1 MPDTSPDLPAMSPL
15 AVYRQAVEQ
24 RGFAPDEAQRRAA
37 EALERCF
44 QALHEAHRH
53 GAIQGVY
60 LWGPVGRGKTWLM
73 DHFYQCLRV
82 PARRQHFHHFMQW
95 VHQRQFELTGT
106 ADPLRA
112 LARELARDVRVLC
125 FDELFVS
132 DIGDAIL
139 LGSLL
144 RIMFEEGVV
153 LVATS
158 NQPPEQLYADGFNR
172 ERFLP
177 AIEAI
182 QRHMAVVAVDGGQDH
197 RLHPG
202 RAELDA
208 TVDGSLFRLGH
219 STLLLKLAGS
229 WWLTDPVFSERAS
242 PLPFAGPKRFHAP
255 PVALA
260 DLPPIRGVILSHDHY
275 DHLDRAAI
283 KALVPLVELFLAP
296 LGVGDRLL
304 AWGVPPGKVR
314 QLDWWQGIEAGGL
327 RLTATPA
334 QHFSGRGLH
343 DGNRTL
349 WCSWVIESAELK
361 LFFSGDSG
369 YFDGFAEIGRRYGP
383 FDLTMLETGAY
394 NEHWPYVHM
403 HPQQTLQAH
412 RDLGGRWLLPIH
424 NGTFDLAMHAWYEP
438 FERILEL
445 ATEHGVRVSTPMM
458 GERIDLQ
465 APHAG
470 RRWWRE
476 VVDSETQVQGY
487 GCCRS

>member
-15 AVYRQAVEQ
+15 AAYRQAVEQ

-44 QALHEAHRH
+44 QALHEPHRH

-182 QRHMAVVAVDGGQDH
+182 QRHMTVVAVDGDQDH

-202 RAELDA
+202 RAEQRYW
-208 TVDGSLFRLGH
+208 V
-219 STLLLKLAGS
+219 
-229 WWLTDPVFSERAS
+229 V
-242 PLPFAGPKRFHAP
+242 
-255 PVALA
+255 
-260 DLPPIRGVILSHDHY
+260 
-275 DHLDRAAI
+275 
-283 KALVPLVELFLAP
+283 
-296 LGVGDRLL
+296 
-304 AWGVPPGKVR
+304 
-314 QLDWWQGIEAGGL
+314 EAGQAG
-327 RLTATPA
+327 
-334 QHFSGRGLH
+334 
-343 DGNRTL
+343 
-349 WCSWVIESAELK
+349 
-361 LFFSGDSG
+361 
-369 YFDGFAEIGRRYGP
+369 GFAELFARLSAGEVVSAQPIE
-383 FDLTMLETGAY
+383 L
-394 NEHWPYVHM
+394 
-403 HPQQTLQAH
+403 AH
-412 RDLGGRWLLPIH
+412 RP
-424 NGTFDLAMHAWYEP
+424 LA
-438 FERILEL
+438 
-445 ATEHGVRVSTPMM
+445 
-458 GERIDLQ
+458 
-465 APHAG
+465 
-470 RRWWRE
+470 
-476 VVDSETQVQGY
+476 
-487 GCCRS
+487 